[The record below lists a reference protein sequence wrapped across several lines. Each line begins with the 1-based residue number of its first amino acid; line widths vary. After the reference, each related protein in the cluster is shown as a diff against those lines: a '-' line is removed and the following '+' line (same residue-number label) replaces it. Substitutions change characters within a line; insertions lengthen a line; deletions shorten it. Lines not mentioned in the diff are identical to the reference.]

1 MGGGGREEAMSST
14 SSQPTRN
21 FSFPLVSTDIHPQC
35 QELGLNLRD
44 LTRADVTVDSLS
56 NKLKILC

>member
-1 MGGGGREEAMSST
+1 MGGGEGVGEEAMSST

-21 FSFPLVSTDIHPQC
+21 FFFPLVSTDIHPQC

-44 LTRADVTVDSLS
+44 LTRADVTVDSL
-56 NKLKILC
+56 